1 MELTALT
8 QLRNLFSRVASYPAW
23 EVFVELALIGIIVY
37 LIVRFVEGTRAAG
50 ALKGLLVVLVV
61 ATAAT
66 RLLGGADAFQ
76 RLTYLYDRF
85 IAVIA
90 IGLVIIFQPELRRAL
105 IRLGEAPIFRTTPKE
120 IESVIDSVVA
130 ASTYL
135 SKAKMGA
142 LIVFERRIGL
152 EGLVEGGTKLNA
164 EVSPALLQTVF
175 FPGTALHDLAVII
188 RGRVVTAA
196 SVQLPLAEPTEMSD
210 PAFGSRHRA
219 AVGLTKECDA
229 VVVVVSEETGAIR
242 LAERG
247 KLSASLEPEKLRKAL
262 IARLEGPGANA
273 RAGNDGPE
281 GGPPLG
287 EASEAPRPEG
297 GARSPA
303 ADPEAP
309 DDEDLE
315 ASQVAT
321 NEPTREGAR

>member
-23 EVFVELALIGIIVY
+23 EIFVELTLIGLIVY

-50 ALKGLLVVLVV
+50 ALKGLLVVLVI

-85 IAVIA
+85 LAVIA

-120 IESVIDSVVA
+120 IESVVEAVISA
-130 ASTYL
+130 AGYL
-135 SKAKMGA
+135 SKTKMGA
-142 LIVFERRIGL
+142 LIVFERRVGL

-164 EVSPALLQTVF
+164 EVSPALLQTIF
-175 FPGTALHDLAVII
+175 FPGTALHDLAVVI
-188 RGRVVTAA
+188 RGRLITAA

-210 PAFGSRHRA
+210 PSFGSRHRA

-229 VVVVVSEETGAIR
+229 VVVVISEETGLIR
-242 LAERG
+242 IAERG
-247 KLSASLEPEKLRKAL
+247 KLSASMDLEKLRAAL
-262 IARLEGPGANA
+262 VARLDGAGGAANPSNPA
-273 RAGNDGPE
+273 DG
-281 GGPPLG
+281 
-287 EASEAPRPEG
+287 SAPVS
-297 GARSPA
+297 ARSPA

-315 ASQVAT
+315 ASQVPT
-321 NEPTREGAR
+321 NDPSNEGAR